1 MRTQGYEVSDVIT
14 KFYGQID
21 QTKTTAHQKRTL
33 EAISNCRTAALG
45 GHIDS
50 CDQCGHIRVSYNSCR
65 NRHCPKCQG
74 VEKEMWVIQQE
85 DALLPVAYF
94 HVVFTIPHEL
104 NDLCLHHPGF
114 MYDLLMKSAWHTIKT
129 LSKDPKWLGATPAAT
144 MVLHTWS
151 QTLVLHPHVHCIVPN
166 G

>member
-21 QTKTTAHQKRTL
+21 ETKTTAHQKRTL
-33 EAISNCRTAALG
+33 EAIAKCRTAALG

-74 VEKEMWVIQQE
+74 VEKKCGSSSKRMPCSPWLIFMWS
-85 DALLPVAYF
+85 LPF
-94 HVVFTIPHEL
+94 LMNLTIYACTIL
-104 NDLCLHHPGF
+104 DFCTTCL
-114 MYDLLMKSAWHTIKT
+114 
-129 LSKDPKWLGATPAAT
+129 
-144 MVLHTWS
+144 
-151 QTLVLHPHVHCIVPN
+151 
-166 G
+166 